1 MPIPLARLNRLDRP
15 AFAAVLGG
23 VFERSPWIPERAWS
37 RRPFSTIDDLHAAL
51 CAVVEAASVEEK
63 LALVRAHP
71 ELAAKRER
79 AADLA
84 AESRREQAAA
94 GLDELETAQ
103 GAELARL
110 NRAYREKFGF
120 PFVICARENPSGSIL
135 RALAA
140 RLDNSPE
147 AELAAALEQIGRIA
161 YFRLLDAVDEA
172 GDL

>member
-15 AFAAVLGG
+15 AFAEALGG
-23 VFERSPWIPERAWS
+23 IFERSPWIPERAWS
-37 RRPFSTIDDLHAAL
+37 RRPFSSIGDLHAAL
-51 CAVVEAASVEEK
+51 CAVVEAASAEEK

-71 ELAAKRER
+71 ELAGKPKRV
-79 AADLA
+79 ADLA

-94 GLDELETAQ
+94 GLDDIAASQ
-103 GAELARL
+103 GEELARL

-135 RALAA
+135 RVLAA
-140 RLDNSPE
+140 RLDRSVE
-147 AELAAALEQIGRIA
+147 AELGAALEQIGRIA
-161 YFRLLDAVDEA
+161 YFRLLDAVGGA